1 MLLKASGTDATSQFD
16 AFHNRAVLDKLG
28 AKFLIGKV
36 GTGEPEAAAAA
47 AAAADEEDEK
57 SPLQIGETF
66 GDMVPF
72 GDPMW

>member
-36 GTGEPEAAAAA
+36 GTGEPEAAG
-47 AAAADEEDEK
+47 AAADEEDEK

>member
-1 MLLKASGTDATSQFD
+1 MLLKASGTDATKQFD

-28 AKFLIGKV
+28 AKFLIGEV
-36 GTGEPEAAAAA
+36 GTGEPQASAAEE
-47 AAAADEEDEK
+47 EEDEK